1 MTTTTT
7 TTTTARNL
15 LLLLLAL
22 LGLGALGGGGVLIAS
37 PSGKLMGMPLS
48 LLAGSPFHSFLI
60 PGLLLFLVLGVA
72 PSLLVVALLKKPA
85 SPFAERLNPLSDMH
99 WAWTGTIG
107 VAFALIIWLQVQMAF
122 LNAVSWLHTGY
133 MFWALL
139 ILLVALLPQVR
150 VLYKQ

>member
-1 MTTTTT
+1 MS
-7 TTTTARNL
+7 
-15 LLLLLAL
+15 
-22 LGLGALGGGGVLIAS
+22 VI
-37 PSGKLMGMPLS
+37 PS
-48 LLAGSPFHSFLI
+48 LI
-60 PGLLLFLVLGVA
+60 PR
-72 PSLLVVALLKKPA
+72 LLVVALLKKSA

-122 LNAVSWLHTGY
+122 LNAVSWLHPGY

-139 ILLVALLPQVR
+139 ILLVALLRQVR

>member
-1 MTTTTT
+1 MIAMTTA
-7 TTTTARNL
+7 TARNL

-22 LGLGALGGGGVLIAS
+22 LGVGALGGGGVLIIS

-72 PSLLVVALLKKPA
+72 PVLLVVALLKKPA
-85 SPFAERLNPLSDMH
+85 SQLAERLNPLGDMH

-107 VAFALIIWLQVQMAF
+107 VAFAPISWLQVQMAF
-122 LNAVSWLHTGY
+122 LNAVSWLHTMY

-150 VLYKQ
+150 VLYKK